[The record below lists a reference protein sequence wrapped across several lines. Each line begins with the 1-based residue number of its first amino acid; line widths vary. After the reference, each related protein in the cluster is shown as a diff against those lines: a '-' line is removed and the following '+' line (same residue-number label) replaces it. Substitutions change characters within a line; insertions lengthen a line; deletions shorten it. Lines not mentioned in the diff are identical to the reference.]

1 MTRPTA
7 HPPISVAGHSPLRPC
22 CVPRTHRSFAFRT
35 LVVFTATLACLI
47 LGLRAQAVETPS
59 SVVWNQ
65 VGEDLEGEAEADRSG
80 ASIAISEDGTR
91 IVIGATTNDSVGSAS
106 GHARVFEWDT
116 ALLTWSQLGTDIDGV
131 AGGDESGAAVA
142 ISENGNRVAIGSP
155 YHDGPANSTGHVRV
169 FEYDGNDWIQ
179 VGGDIEGGTLADWLG
194 WSVAMSSDGN
204 RIAVGAPQTYG
215 GGSRY
220 GFVRVLDWDAVTSDW
235 VQVGSEVVA
244 EAEGDRAGFALGM
257 SADGARL
264 AIGAPANDGVA
275 GTNTGHVRVFEWDD
289 VGLDW
294 YQLGADIDG
303 DADYDFFG
311 EAASMSSDGEHI
323 VVGAPNNDAGGTSAG
338 EARIYRWDSD
348 IDTWVQVGVSI
359 SGAGQSAEAG
369 SSVAIAADGGRV
381 AIGSTGDSMLGT
393 GDAVRVY
400 DWDGNQSL
408 WIQAGTAFTGRGN
421 GDIFGAST
429 ALARNGGLVA
439 IGAPSAGWGGN
450 TEGYVRL
457 FESSASLAFGLNGG
471 VGGPSTV
478 TGGGA
483 SSVALSTT
491 EPTRDGYTF
500 TGWNTAADGTGTS
513 YSGDDPYT
521 LPTSGTDTLYA
532 QWQPV
537 ATTTTTTTTVAP
549 TTTTSAPTTTTSVA
563 PTTTTSAPTTT
574 TSVAPTT
581 TTSAPTTTTTAPPVV
596 APPTAGPAD
605 PVTGSP
611 TFTG

>member
-1 MTRPTA
+1 M
-7 HPPISVAGHSPLRPC
+7 
-22 CVPRTHRSFAFRT
+22 
-35 LVVFTATLACLI
+35 VVFTATLACLI

-194 WSVAMSSDGN
+194 WAVAMSSDGN

>member
-1 MTRPTA
+1 MTRATA
-7 HPPISVAGHSPLRPC
+7 DFRIAIAGHGPLRRR
-22 CVPRTHRSFAFRT
+22 CVPRRHRSFAFRT
-35 LVVFTATLACLI
+35 LLVLTATLACLI
-47 LGLRAQAVETPS
+47 PGLRAEAVETTG
-59 SVVWNQ
+59 SVVWTQ

-116 ALLTWSQLGTDIDGV
+116 ALLTWSQLGTDIDGI

-155 YHDGPANSTGHVRV
+155 YHDGPADSTGHVRV

-220 GFVRVLDWDAVTSDW
+220 GFVRVLDWDVATSDW

-257 SADGARL
+257 SADGSRL

-275 GTNTGHVRVFEWDD
+275 GTNTGHARVFEWDD
-289 VGLDW
+289 VVSDW
-294 YQLGADIDG
+294 YQLGVDIDG

-311 EAASMSSDGEHI
+311 EAVSMSSDGEHI
-323 VVGAPNNDAGGTSAG
+323 VIGAPYNDAGGTSAG
-338 EARIYRWDSD
+338 EARIYRWDSAS
-348 IDTWVQVGVSI
+348 DTWVQVGVAI
-359 SGAGQSAEAG
+359 SGTGQSAEAG
-369 SSVAIAADGGRV
+369 SSVAIAAHGGRV
-381 AIGSTGDSMLGT
+381 AIGSTGDSMSGT
-393 GDAVRVY
+393 GDAVQVY
-400 DWDGNQSL
+400 DWDGNQSA
-408 WIQAGTAFTGRGN
+408 WIQVGPTFTGRGN
-421 GDIFGAST
+421 GDVFGAST

-457 FESSASLAFGLNGG
+457 FETSAALAFDLNGG

-478 TGGGA
+478 TGGGG
-483 SSVALSTT
+483 SSVALPTT
-491 EPTRDGYTF
+491 VPTRDGYSF
-500 TGWNTAADGTGTS
+500 TGWNTAADGSGTS
-513 YSGDDPYT
+513 YAGDDSYP
-521 LPTSGTDTLYA
+521 LPNSGTDTLYA
-532 QWQPV
+532 QWEPV
-537 ATTTTTTTTVAP
+537 ATTTTTTTTAP
-549 TTTTSAPTTTTSVA
+549 
-563 PTTTTSAPTTT
+563 
-574 TSVAPTT
+574 
-581 TTSAPTTTTTAPPVV
+581 PTTTTTAPPVV

>member
-1 MTRPTA
+1 MVTCSTA
-7 HPPISVAGHSPLRPC
+7 DFRVSIAGHGPLRWR
-22 CVPRTHRSFAFRT
+22 CVPRKHRSFAVRT
-35 LVVFTATLACLI
+35 LVFLTATLTGLI
-47 LGLRAQAVETPS
+47 PMLRAEAAETTS

-116 ALLTWSQLGTDIDGV
+116 ALLTWIQLGTDIDGV

-220 GFVRVLDWDAVTSDW
+220 GFVRVLDWDLATSDW

-244 EAEGDRAGFALGM
+244 EAEGDRAGFALGI
-257 SADGARL
+257 SADGTRL

-275 GTNTGHVRVFEWDD
+275 GTNRGHVRVFEWDD
-289 VGLDW
+289 VGSDW
-294 YQLGADIDG
+294 DQLGADIDG

-311 EAASMSSDGEHI
+311 EAVSMSSDGEL
-323 VVGAPNNDAGGTSAG
+323 VVIGAPNNDAGGTSAG
-338 EARIYRWDSD
+338 EASVYRWDSAA
-348 IDTWVQVGVSI
+348 TAWVQVGASI

-381 AIGSTGDSMLGT
+381 AIGSTGDSMSGT
-393 GDAVRVY
+393 GDAVQVY
-400 DWDGNQSL
+400 DWDENQSA
-408 WIQAGTAFTGRGN
+408 WIQAGLTFTGRGN
-421 GDIFGAST
+421 GDVFGAST
-429 ALARNGGLVA
+429 ALGRNGGIVA
-439 IGAPSAGWGGN
+439 IGAPSAGWGEN

-457 FESSASLAFGLNGG
+457 FESLASLAFDLDGG
-471 VGGPSTV
+471 VGGPGTV
-478 TGGGA
+478 TGGGGA
-483 SSVALSTT
+483 SVTVSNT

-500 TGWNTAADGTGTS
+500 TGWNTAADGSGTR
-513 YSGDDPYT
+513 YAGDDSYT
-521 LPTSGTDTLYA
+521 LPNSGTDTLYA
-532 QWQPV
+532 QWEPV
-537 ATTTTTTTTVAP
+537 TTTTTTTTTASPTTTTTVAP
-549 TTTTSAPTTTTSVA
+549 TTTTTAPPTTTT
-563 PTTTTSAPTTT
+563 TTTAP
-574 TSVAPTT
+574 
-581 TTSAPTTTTTAPPVV
+581 PTTTTTAPPAV
-596 APPTAGPAD
+596 APPTAGPAE

>member
-1 MTRPTA
+1 MTRSTA
-7 HPPISVAGHSPLRPC
+7 GSPISVAGHGPFRWRY
-22 CVPRTHRSFAFRT
+22 VPRGHRSFAIRT
-35 LVVFTATLACLI
+35 SVVLTATLACLI
-47 LGLRAQAVETPS
+47 PGFRAEAAETSS
-59 SVVWNQ
+59 SVVWSQ

-80 ASIAISEDGTR
+80 ASIAISEDGAR

-106 GHARVFEWDT
+106 GHARVFEWNTD
-116 ALLTWSQLGTDIDGV
+116 LLTWSQLGTDIDGV

-155 YHDGPANSTGHVRV
+155 YHDGPADSTGHVRV
-169 FEYDGNDWIQ
+169 FEYDGNDWSQ
-179 VGGDIEGGTLADWLG
+179 VGGDIEGGTLADWFG

-220 GFVRVLDWDAVTSDW
+220 GFVRVLDWDVATSDW

-257 SADGARL
+257 SADGTRL

-289 VGLDW
+289 VGSDW
-294 YQLGADIDG
+294 YQLGVDIDG
-303 DADYDFFG
+303 DVDYDFFG
-311 EAASMSSDGEHI
+311 EAVSMSSDGEH
-323 VVGAPNNDAGGTSAG
+323 VVIGAPYNDAGGTSAG
-338 EARIYRWDSD
+338 EASVYRWDSAV
-348 IDTWVQVGVSI
+348 TAWVQVGASVS
-359 SGAGQSAEAG
+359 GTGQSAEAG

-381 AIGSTGDSMLGT
+381 AIGSTGDSMSGT
-393 GDAVRVY
+393 GDAAQVF
-400 DWDGNQSL
+400 DWDENQSA
-408 WIQAGTAFTGRGN
+408 WIQAGSTFTGRGN
-421 GDIFGAST
+421 GDVFGSST

-450 TEGYVRL
+450 TEGYVRI
-457 FESSASLAFGLNGG
+457 FESSASLAFDLNGG

-478 TGGGA
+478 TGGGG
-483 SSVALSTT
+483 SSAAVSTT

-500 TGWNTAADGTGTS
+500 TGWNTVADGSGTS
-513 YSGDDPYT
+513 YAGGNTYT
-521 LPTSGTDTLYA
+521 LPNSGTDTLYA

-537 ATTTTTTTTVAP
+537 VTTTTTTTTTVAP
-549 TTTTSAPTTTTSVA
+549 TTTTTAP
-563 PTTTTSAPTTT
+563 
-574 TSVAPTT
+574 
-581 TTSAPTTTTTAPPVV
+581 PTTTTTAPPVV

>member
-549 TTTTSAPTTTTSVA
+549 TATTSAPTTTTSVA
-563 PTTTTSAPTTT
+563 PTTTTLAPTTT